1 MAVILQVREHEEGKK
16 EKRHMV
22 HRWWKKR
29 GSYRKITVNY
39 RSSVRLLSSSDHLLT
54 RRWQSPSACVLITS
68 QRVSPRRGWSKNGA
82 RQEDEDREGTG
93 GLLGGGECQTE
104 AAAAERRQRK
114 WGGSVPSD
122 HFLGHGAWPPPS
134 GANHSILDNFL
145 KHLNLFPA
153 LQHPHDQAPLH
164 ISNSFR
170 LSFCL
175 AVFLLIFNF
184 HL

>member
-1 MAVILQVREHEEGKK
+1 M
-16 EKRHMV
+16 
-22 HRWWKKR
+22 
-29 GSYRKITVNY
+29 TVSKCLRAHNF
-39 RSSVRLLSSSDHLLT
+39 
-54 RRWQSPSACVLITS
+54 SACVTS
-68 QRVSPRRGWSKNGA
+68 QGIKQKWCKTAGRRQG
-82 RQEDEDREGTG
+82 RDR

-153 LQHPHDQAPLH
+153 LQHPHDQVPSTYPTPFTCL
-164 ISNSFR
+164 SVLLSSYWFLTFTFNSHLR
-170 LSFCL
+170 
-175 AVFLLIFNF
+175 VFLCITSPKEEFKVKVWQENSKTKSSI
-184 HL
+184 